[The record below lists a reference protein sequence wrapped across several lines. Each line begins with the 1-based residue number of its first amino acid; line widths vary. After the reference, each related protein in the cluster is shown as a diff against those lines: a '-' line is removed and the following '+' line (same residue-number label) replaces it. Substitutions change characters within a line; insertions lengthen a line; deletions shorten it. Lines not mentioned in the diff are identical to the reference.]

1 MANYYFPRVNTSFYA
16 MTRTPATPEESNAT
30 ILFAPL
36 SATKGPENELTYVY
50 SIAEYKEKFG
60 NINFEDQGQ
69 QILNVC
75 RWLNAG
81 GVVAVYRMNDGYVT
95 SVTNGSVSVDP
106 QTEDYKKRIANEKI
120 GLEISNNEIYWTIND
135 HRTNIKVNKDNGIP
149 IATNTTLTIDKTDAT
164 GTTPSKIVIKTQE
177 GSNTAVVY
185 DTGINYSTKYASA
198 IEQVSGFVLEKNE
211 TLVNGEVT
219 YTVCVS
225 VKDYNAANDEEVLC
239 LTYPTN
245 SGNTLDIALPKVG
258 VAVKSDDS
266 INYTLQFGE
275 SGTGIDTGVAAPVKG
290 VKAKSSLEQG
300 NTNIIITSK
309 YSGTYYNDL
318 KVIIKPVLST
328 FKNGESDGDSRFSV
342 TIKKENTQL
351 AYMNNVSK
359 NTLYKFNASQ
369 EYIEID
375 IENFCIASPIRST
388 YTFSLSGGT
397 DCVLSP
403 ISIIQATKTALAKPL
418 ESRVDVMLDA
428 GYSSE
433 IKLLLLE
440 FFCGTEEDV
449 RVARDDVTLYLDSYH
464 MTGTSRTDVSDE
476 LTFKTYVD
484 GVKYDYFNANLCAQ
498 YGKIEDIYSETE
510 DIREIYVTPTY
521 VYARLIPYNDATYG
535 RQTPQAGLTYGNV
548 NEFKW
553 INIVPTDAE
562 KNNYF
567 ADHVNYIEKD
577 SRGYAFMSQLSAT
590 KENTNLD
597 RINNGRVLNKIRNDI
612 QDIARPYLYEILD
625 ATTIA
630 SLTNKLNSYMDSWKQ
645 NRTLSYYDLVVEADA
660 TNNNQLNVS
669 LWITFKYCIEVIDV
683 SIVVM

>member
-81 GVVAVYRMNDGYVT
+81 GVVAVYRMNDGYEP
-95 SVTNGSVSVDP
+95 SISNGSVSGVV
-106 QTEDYKKRIANEKI
+106 TTGEDYTKRIENEKI

-135 HRTNIKVNKDNGIP
+135 HKTNIKVNKDTGIP
-149 IATNTTLTIDKTDAT
+149 IAADTTLTIDKTT
-164 GTTPSKIVIKTQE
+164 GSTPKIVIKTQKA
-177 GSNTAVVY
+177 SNTAVEY

-211 TLVNGEVT
+211 TNNT

-225 VKDYNAANDEEVLC
+225 VKDYSAANDEEVLC

-245 SGNTLDIALPKVG
+245 TSGDTLDITLPQVDVG
-258 VAVKSDDS
+258 LEANS
-266 INYTLQFGE
+266 INYKFKLG
-275 SGTGIDTGVAAPVKG
+275 SAGTGINTGVAAPVKG
-290 VKAKSSLEQG
+290 VKANSSLLQG
-300 NTNIIITSK
+300 NTKINITSK

-328 FKNGESDGDSRFSV
+328 FKNGQSDGDSRFSV

-375 IENFCIASPIRST
+375 LENFCIASPIRST

-464 MTGTSRTDVSDE
+464 MTETSRTDVSDE

-484 GVKYDYFNANLCAQ
+484 GVKYDYFNANICAQ